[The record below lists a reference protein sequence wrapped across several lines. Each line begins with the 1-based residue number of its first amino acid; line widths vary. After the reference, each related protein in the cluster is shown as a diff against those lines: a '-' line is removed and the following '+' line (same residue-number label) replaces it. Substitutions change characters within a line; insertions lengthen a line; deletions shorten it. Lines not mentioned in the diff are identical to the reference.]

1 MSASNDRLPVAGGAA
16 GAAGSGI
23 MDEKT
28 EALFYSGAGPLAAIA
43 LGVALTPFRGFTTA
57 SNFAFLFMA
66 LTIAV
71 AGLGGRGAAVA
82 TALCSAL
89 SLDFFLTQPYLRLAI
104 DDKHDIMA
112 FVGLCVCGLI
122 AASLGSPSGERV
134 LTLKAVR
141 RHRDLLHAVLRDSRG
156 SASAEP
162 PLARLVRASRE
173 ALPLAAAV
181 VRDRA
186 DRVVASS
193 APGDA
198 LRSVPSAVLRPET
211 LSRAEA
217 PGADDAPRAS
227 TLPEDGARVVLAMG
241 NRSIGWLDVWG
252 NGGTANAEQRRT
264 LSDVAQLAALLLAA
278 ADRP

>member
-1 MSASNDRLPVAGGAA
+1 
-16 GAAGSGI
+16 

-104 DDKHDIMA
+104 DDKHDLMA

-227 TLPEDGARVVLAMG
+227 SLPEDGARVVLAMG